1 MKSII
6 YKHFQKI
13 FVLTSFLSIAL
24 NYNVIFASTKIN
36 SASPID
42 TIGFESYKGL
52 VVDHKSGSPLA
63 FASVLLKGT
72 NISTVTNAE
81 GYFLLKVPKKELN
94 RDLIISFLGYK
105 NKIQPIKT
113 LHSELNRFEMDA
125 LPMLLPEISVLFS
138 DADDLVWA
146 VIQKKGDNYLN
157 NPAIMTAFYR
167 ETIKKRKSY
176 VSLLEAVVDV
186 YKYPYKSF
194 RQDLASLY
202 KVRKNTDY
210 QKLDTMVFKLMGGP
224 YNTLF
229 ADLMRYSDEFFTDNM
244 SNYDFSFDK
253 STRIDDRTVYVVNFK
268 QNPTY
273 LNPLFHGKLYI
284 DAQNLA
290 LIKAEF
296 GLNLENRDAAAQI
309 YIKKKPLNAKA
320 YPTRSKCTV
329 DYLQRDGKWYMSYCR
344 VELDIYIDWKRK
356 LFNTLYESTMEMA
369 VTDWVTTSSGVD
381 DIWLKP
387 KEKLKTNA
395 IVADKATGFSDPAFW
410 GESNVIEPEK
420 PIESAIR
427 KINKQLKKK

>member
-1 MKSII
+1 M
-6 YKHFQKI
+6 HFRK
-13 FVLTSFLSIAL
+13 FFALTSFLSIAL
-24 NYNVIFASTKIN
+24 NYNVIFASTKNN

-113 LHSELNRFEMDA
+113 LHSESNRFEMDA

-138 DADDLVWA
+138 DADDLMRA
-146 VIQKKGDNYLN
+146 VIQKKGDNYLSI
-157 NPAIMTAFYR
+157 PAIMTAFYR

-186 YKYPYKSF
+186 YKYPYTSF

-224 YNTLF
+224 YNTLY
-229 ADLMRYSDEFFTDNM
+229 ADIMRYSDDFFTDNM

-253 STRIDDRTVYVVNFK
+253 STRIDDRTIYVVNFK

-273 LNPLFHGKLYI
+273 LTPLFHGKLYI
-284 DAQNLA
+284 DAQSLA

-309 YIKKKPLNAKA
+309 FIKKKPLNAKA

-381 DIWLKP
+381 DIWVKP
-387 KEKLKTNA
+387 KDKLKINT
-395 IVADKATGFSDPAFW
+395 IVADKTSGFVDPAFW

-420 PIESAIR
+420 SIETAIR
-427 KINKQLKKK
+427 KINKQLRKK